1 MKKLLLPILLFT
13 LSLIVFSNSAFASE
27 KGTRSNPFSAYDEN
41 TITFKPLSPNISKK
55 VSIQLQELQIGTDL
69 NAEMKSESKFNRNPK
84 EDEQWNLFKYKIN
97 YISSSK
103 DEPLQLSK
111 LLPYSD
117 QTFYF
122 DSNFKAIFQL
132 GVDRA
137 ILGDKYGSL
146 NLGTIWL
153 KPGTSTIAYTAIIM
167 KKKNIYPYFRI
178 ETSPDKYYWFSTDP
192 NYKPKEDVP
201 VEPIN
206 LSDSNVKI
214 TMNNDQLSY
223 TGRSLKPNVTIDVNN
238 KKLTN
243 NKDYKLTY
251 SNNTDVGYGYV
262 TVNGIG
268 DYTGTKELKFSIAPV
283 KSNIYSIKN
292 SNSKSATLKW
302 NEVTGA
308 KYYKVYYKTGSKTK
322 SIETTNTSYNVKKL
336 SKNKKYSFYVVS
348 YYDSKVY
355 SPNSNTKTITIK
367 K

>member
-41 TITFKPLSPNISKK
+41 TITFQEHPINAPKK
-55 VSIQLQELQIGTDL
+55 VSVQLQELRFGTDVD
-69 NAEMKSESKFNRNPK
+69 AEIKAQNRSNKTPK
-84 EDEQWNLFKYKIN
+84 EDEQWNLFKFKIT

-103 DEPLQLSK
+103 DEKLSLAE
-111 LLPYSD
+111 LLPYYNPA
-117 QTFYF
+117 FYF
-122 DSNFKAIFQL
+122 DSNFRSINPFRE
-132 GVDRA
+132 DMA
-137 ILGDKYGSL
+137 ILGDNYG
-146 NLGTIWL
+146 NLDINNPWVS
-153 KPGTSTIAYTAIIM
+153 KGTSNIIHTGVLL
-167 KKKNIYPYFRI
+167 KKKNVYPYFRI
-178 ETSPDKYYWFSTDP
+178 ESDFKYYWFSTDP

-206 LSDSNVKI
+206 LSDSSIKI
-214 TMNNDQLSY
+214 IMNNDQLSY
-223 TGRSLKPNVTIDVNN
+223 TGRSLKPNITINANN

-251 SNNTDVGYGYV
+251 SNNTNVGYGYV

-268 DYTGTKELKFSIAPV
+268 DYTGTKNLKFNIAPV

-292 SNSKSATLKW
+292 SNSKSVTLKW
-302 NEVTGA
+302 NKVTGA
-308 KYYKVYYKTGSKTK
+308 KYYKVYYKAGSKTK
-322 SIETTNTSYNVKKL
+322 SIKTNKTSYNVKKL
-336 SKNKKYSFYVVS
+336 SKNKKYGFYVVS

>member
-41 TITFKPLSPNISKK
+41 TITFEPLSPNISKK
-55 VSIQLQELQIGTDL
+55 VSIQLQELQIGGNL
-69 NAEMKSESKFNRNPK
+69 NTEMKSESKLNRTPK

-111 LLPYSD
+111 LLPYSSP
-117 QTFYF
+117 TFYY
-122 DSNFKAIFQL
+122 DSNFKPIFQL
-132 GVDRA
+132 AIDLA

-167 KKKNIYPYFRI
+167 KKKNVYPYFRI
-178 ETSPDKYYWFSTDP
+178 ETSPDKYRWFSTDP
-192 NYKPKEDVP
+192 NYKPKEDIP
-201 VEPIN
+201 VEPIS

-214 TMNNDQLSY
+214 TMNNSQLSY
-223 TGRSLKPNVTIDVNN
+223 TGRSLKPSVTVYSNN

-243 NKDYKLTY
+243 NKEYKLTY
-251 SNNTDVGYGYV
+251 SKNTNVGYGYV

-268 DYTGTKELKFSIAPV
+268 DYIGTKKLNFAIKPN
-283 KSNIYSIKN
+283 KTNIYYIKN
-292 SNSKSATLKW
+292 SKNKTVTLKW
-302 NEVTGA
+302 KKSTGA
-308 KYYKVYYKTGSKTK
+308 KYYKIYYKIGSKTK
-322 SIETTNTSYNVKKL
+322 NIKTTKTSYNVKKL

-355 SPNSNTKTITIK
+355 SSNSNIKTIKIK